1 MFTKNKVQISTYMVL
16 LIPFVLL
23 GIFASGLF
31 SFPDL
36 TLMNIGDK
44 VMYLLYHIWEYKRF
58 FNEKTMMCIGWSVI
72 LWVFLCSYIMYH
84 FRDFHSDIQNGS
96 EEWADPYEVTKRRAN
111 PDDSLNR
118 IISKN
123 VKISTQGEGAPSN
136 NNMVVVG
143 SSGKYKTTSIV
154 ISNTLNSSANQIT
167 LDVKGEIMY
176 KLGLYITKIQHKTIR
191 CLNLKYPE
199 LSDRYNPFAY
209 IECEED
215 IINLIE
221 NIYDSLTPPDAMVND
236 PFWTEGAKLY
246 LQSLFYYE
254 WWYSKKEGRKGSI
267 NNILILINDETKKDT
282 TIKVQKGQQPPSYLQ
297 LKMDKLAKEDSPDN
311 PAVRDYRKLKEG
323 AAETVRSIIIIV
335 NAKLKLFE
343 TAALKRIFEDDD
355 MNLREF
361 GTGVGGTLENPT
373 NNRLVLFI
381 CVDDREKSF
390 HFIAS
395 MLYTQVLTILCRM
408 ADDDFKEN
416 GGALPIPLEMLLDE
430 FYAGAKPSNT
440 VELMGVIR
448 SRNISMIPIL
458 QSTSQLKDLFKA
470 EKAEI
475 IYDNVPVLCFCG
487 AGQGAIE
494 SHKYISELLGKTT
507 IDTIGDGKHGSSYN
521 SSYNKAGREL
531 MTPQEIKRMD
541 KKHCIIFMEDEYPIY
556 DRKALPW
563 EDKGASRKEIRRCKR
578 LHRKNPNI
586 QIPSRKSKYQIAM
599 ELNKAS
605 KDKGYVPAPK
615 SMLDPHT
622 GIYVTINSNPPIE
635 ETSELPDDAL
645 VIDMTS
651 ENFLYQKLGNNNVED
666 DITAAVSEE
675 IKRLYELDRQSR
687 QPMKKTTRKTPKKK
701 VPADVTDSVTSA
713 GVPATIEDGVVMY
726 FDSFTE
732 EQKELINKAIVK
744 KMPDIFIRQMFTMG
758 YNDMK
763 EFFDSYYN
771 E

>member
-1 MFTKNKVQISTYMVL
+1 MIQIS
-16 LIPFVLL
+16 
-23 GIFASGLF
+23 
-31 SFPDL
+31 
-36 TLMNIGDK
+36 
-44 VMYLLYHIWEYKRF
+44 
-58 FNEKTMMCIGWSVI
+58 
-72 LWVFLCSYIMYH
+72 
-84 FRDFHSDIQNGS
+84 
-96 EEWADPYEVTKRRAN
+96 
-111 PDDSLNR
+111 
-118 IISKN
+118 
-123 VKISTQGEGAPSN
+123 
-136 NNMVVVG
+136 
-143 SSGKYKTTSIV
+143 
-154 ISNTLNSSANQIT
+154 
-167 LDVKGEIMY
+167 
-176 KLGLYITKIQHKTIR
+176 
-191 CLNLKYPE
+191 
-199 LSDRYNPFAY
+199 
-209 IECEED
+209 IECPPKTVW
-215 IINLIE
+215 IHSVTSRMP

-236 PFWTEGAKLY
+236 PFWPEGAKLY

-254 WWYSKKEGRKGSI
+254 WWYAKKEGRKGSI

-361 GTGVGGTLENPT
+361 GTGVGGTLENPS

-494 SHKYISELLGKTT
+494 SHKYISELLGKAT

-599 ELNKAS
+599 ELNEAS

-615 SMLDPHT
+615 SMIDPHT
-622 GIYVTINSNPPIE
+622 GIYVTINSNSPIE

-651 ENFLYQKLGNNNVED
+651 EEFLYQKLGNNNAED

-687 QPMKKTTRKTPKKK
+687 QPMKKTTRKTTKKK
-701 VPADVTDSVTSA
+701 ATENVMDSVTSA
-713 GVPATIEDGVVMY
+713 SVPATIEDGVVMY
-726 FDSFTE
+726 FNSFS
-732 EQKELINKAIVK
+732 EQQKDLINKAIVNR
-744 KMPDIFIRQMFTMG
+744 MPDIFIRQMFTMN
-758 YNDMK
+758 YDDMK
-763 EFFDSYYN
+763 EFFDSYN
-771 E
+771 K

>member
-1 MFTKNKVQISTYMVL
+1 
-16 LIPFVLL
+16 
-23 GIFASGLF
+23 
-31 SFPDL
+31 
-36 TLMNIGDK
+36 
-44 VMYLLYHIWEYKRF
+44 
-58 FNEKTMMCIGWSVI
+58 
-72 LWVFLCSYIMYH
+72 
-84 FRDFHSDIQNGS
+84 
-96 EEWADPYEVTKRRAN
+96 
-111 PDDSLNR
+111 
-118 IISKN
+118 
-123 VKISTQGEGAPSN
+123 
-136 NNMVVVG
+136 
-143 SSGKYKTTSIV
+143 
-154 ISNTLNSSANQIT
+154 
-167 LDVKGEIMY
+167 
-176 KLGLYITKIQHKTIR
+176 
-191 CLNLKYPE
+191 
-199 LSDRYNPFAY
+199 
-209 IECEED
+209 
-215 IINLIE
+215 
-221 NIYDSLTPPDAMVND
+221 
-236 PFWTEGAKLY
+236 
-246 LQSLFYYE
+246 
-254 WWYSKKEGRKGSI
+254 
-267 NNILILINDETKKDT
+267 
-282 TIKVQKGQQPPSYLQ
+282 
-297 LKMDKLAKEDSPDN
+297 
-311 PAVRDYRKLKEG
+311 
-323 AAETVRSIIIIV
+323 
-335 NAKLKLFE
+335 
-343 TAALKRIFEDDD
+343 

-507 IDTIGDGKHGSSYN
+507 IDTVGDGKHGSSYN
-521 SSYNKAGREL
+521 SNYNKAGREL

-615 SMLDPHT
+615 SMIDPHT
-622 GIYVTINSNPPIE
+622 GIYVTININSPIE

-651 ENFLYQKLGNNNVED
+651 EEFLYQKLGNNNAED

-687 QPMKKTTRKTPKKK
+687 QPMKKTTRKTTKKK
-701 VPADVTDSVTSA
+701 ATENVMDSVTSA
-713 GVPATIEDGVVMY
+713 SVPATIEDGVVMY
-726 FDSFTE
+726 FNSFS
-732 EQKELINKAIVK
+732 EQQKDLINKAIVNR
-744 KMPDIFIRQMFTMG
+744 MPDIFIRQMFTMN
-758 YNDMK
+758 YDDMK
-763 EFFDSYYN
+763 EFFDSYN
-771 E
+771 KQNDM

>member
-31 SFPDL
+31 SFSDL

-154 ISNTLNSSANQIT
+154 IPNSLNSSANQIT

-236 PFWTEGAKLY
+236 PFWPEGAKLY

-254 WWYSKKEGRKGSI
+254 WWYAKKEGRKGSI
-267 NNILILINDETKKDT
+267 NNILVLINDETKKDT

-343 TAALKRIFEDDD
+343 TAALKRIFELARVW
-355 MNLREF
+355 NGSWWNARE
-361 GTGVGGTLENPT
+361 
-373 NNRLVLFI
+373 
-381 CVDDREKSF
+381 
-390 HFIAS
+390 
-395 MLYTQVLTILCRM
+395 
-408 ADDDFKEN
+408 
-416 GGALPIPLEMLLDE
+416 
-430 FYAGAKPSNT
+430 SN
-440 VELMGVIR
+440 
-448 SRNISMIPIL
+448 
-458 QSTSQLKDLFKA
+458 
-470 EKAEI
+470 
-475 IYDNVPVLCFCG
+475 
-487 AGQGAIE
+487 
-494 SHKYISELLGKTT
+494 
-507 IDTIGDGKHGSSYN
+507 
-521 SSYNKAGREL
+521 
-531 MTPQEIKRMD
+531 
-541 KKHCIIFMEDEYPIY
+541 
-556 DRKALPW
+556 
-563 EDKGASRKEIRRCKR
+563 
-578 LHRKNPNI
+578 
-586 QIPSRKSKYQIAM
+586 
-599 ELNKAS
+599 
-605 KDKGYVPAPK
+605 
-615 SMLDPHT
+615 
-622 GIYVTINSNPPIE
+622 
-635 ETSELPDDAL
+635 
-645 VIDMTS
+645 
-651 ENFLYQKLGNNNVED
+651 
-666 DITAAVSEE
+666 
-675 IKRLYELDRQSR
+675 
-687 QPMKKTTRKTPKKK
+687 
-701 VPADVTDSVTSA
+701 
-713 GVPATIEDGVVMY
+713 
-726 FDSFTE
+726 
-732 EQKELINKAIVK
+732 
-744 KMPDIFIRQMFTMG
+744 
-758 YNDMK
+758 
-763 EFFDSYYN
+763 
-771 E
+771 